1 MIYTCK
7 SCQKEYSVY
16 ASYYSHV
23 KTKHEAPKLVCTVCR
38 VRFHSYTQLH
48 AHAFKLHR
56 ETTTAVAPL
65 TALLPQQPQPTI
77 RNKLE
82 DMLAF
87 K

>member
-23 KTKHEAPKLVCTVCR
+23 RSKHEPPKLVCTICHA
-38 VRFHSYTQLH
+38 RFHSYTQLH
-48 AHAFKLHR
+48 GHAFKSHR
-56 ETTTAVAPL
+56 VTTAVVPL